1 MLSPDMFRYVSGLSA
16 LVLGQS
22 FCGIATLV
30 AAFDPDA
37 AVTLA
42 ESPLPPDCVDRPG
55 RTTPA
60 VTPGRQRRG
69 HVVSFARGQSRLTK
83 CHAASGRR
91 CIYLN

>member
-1 MLSPDMFRYVSGLSA
+1 MLSPDMFRYVSGTSA

-42 ESPLPPDCVDRPG
+42 ESPLPPDCVVIDQDRHVLSRRVGNEVTLSALPVVN
-55 RTTPA
+55 PA
-60 VTPGRQRRG
+60 
-69 HVVSFARGQSRLTK
+69 
-83 CHAASGRR
+83 
-91 CIYLN
+91 

>member
-42 ESPLPPDCVDRPG
+42 ESPLPPDCVVIDQDRHVLSRRVGNEVTLSALPVVN
-55 RTTPA
+55 PA
-60 VTPGRQRRG
+60 
-69 HVVSFARGQSRLTK
+69 
-83 CHAASGRR
+83 
-91 CIYLN
+91 

>member
-1 MLSPDMFRYVSGLSA
+1 MLSPDMFRYLSGLSA

-42 ESPLPPDCVDRPG
+42 ESPLPPDCVVIDQDG
-55 RTTPA
+55 RHLLSRRVGNDEVTLSALPVANPA
-60 VTPGRQRRG
+60 
-69 HVVSFARGQSRLTK
+69 
-83 CHAASGRR
+83 
-91 CIYLN
+91 

>member
-37 AVTLA
+37 SVSLA
-42 ESPLPPDCVDRPG
+42 ESPGAACGAGGTSTRPE
-55 RTTPA
+55 
-60 VTPGRQRRG
+60 V
-69 HVVSFARGQSRLTK
+69 
-83 CHAASGRR
+83 
-91 CIYLN
+91 CILSL